1 MKKVILLNLL
11 FLNLIFSQQTPA
23 PVQDKSILIYGG
35 ITHVGNGEIVNNSVV
50 GFTDGKIDLISSSD
64 DNWTIEKLNLLKD
77 SNNSKY
83 DTIINATDY
92 HIYPGLIALNSNLG
106 LVEVDAVRASV
117 DDDESGT
124 YLPEIRSIIAYNA
137 ESKAVESMRPNGV
150 LLAQIAPNGGI
161 ISGSS
166 SVVQLDA
173 WNWEDAV
180 IKYDQGLHLNWPS
193 PYTYGRWWLGEDRG
207 LKANNNY
214 KKQVN
219 ELEDFF
225 NMSRA
230 NMNIDKSM
238 NLKSKAMKSIFEGN
252 STVYLYADDEKE
264 IIDGVSFLQKFDI
277 ENIVIVGASE
287 AKNQLGFIKENNL
300 PVIVKQPYR
309 FPQSVDSD
317 PSETFMLAK
326 KMIDEGILIS
336 IDPSGA
342 PQSRVSIRNL
352 PFYAGS
358 FSSYGIDK
366 EIALSMIT
374 ENPAKIL
381 GIDEN
386 YGTLEI
392 GKSATLFVSKG
403 DALDIM
409 YNNVTHAFIDGRN
422 ISLETHQTRL
432 WRRYSNKYSDSQ
444 Q

>member
-1 MKKVILLNLL
+1 MKKIILLNVL

-23 PVQDKSILIYGG
+23 PTQDKSVLIFGG
-35 ITHVGNGEIVNNSVV
+35 ITHVGDGKIINNSVI
-50 GFTDGKIDLISSSD
+50 GFTDGKIDLIASSEE
-64 DNWTIEKLNLLKD
+64 NWTDKLLNMFSD
-77 SNNSKY
+77 SNNKKY
-83 DTIINATDY
+83 DTIINASNH
-92 HIYPGLIALNSNLG
+92 HIYPGIIALNSNLG
-106 LVEVDAVRASV
+106 LVEVDAVKASV

-150 LLAQIAPNGGI
+150 LVAQVAPNGGV

-180 IKYDQGLHLNWPS
+180 IKYDQGLHINWPS
-193 PYTYGRWWLGEDRG
+193 PYTFGRWWLGEDRG

-214 KKQVN
+214 NKQVN
-219 ELEDFF
+219 DLKEFF
-225 NMSRA
+225 DKSKA
-230 NMNIDKSM
+230 NMNLDKSM
-238 NLKSKAMKSIFEGN
+238 NLKSRAMKAIFEGK

-264 IIDGVSFLQKFDI
+264 IVDGVLFFKNFDI
-277 ENIVIVGASE
+277 KKIVIVGASE
-287 AKNQLGFIKENNL
+287 SKNQLDFIKENNI
-300 PVIVKQPYR
+300 PVVVKQPYR

-317 PSETFMLAK
+317 PRETFMLAK
-326 KMIDEGILIS
+326 KMIDKGILVS

-366 EIALSMIT
+366 EVALSMIT
-374 ENPAKIL
+374 LNPAKIL
-381 GIDEN
+381 GIDNEF
-386 YGTLEI
+386 GTLEI
-392 GKSATLFVSKG
+392 GKSATLFISKG
-403 DALDIM
+403 DALDIIS
-409 YNNVTHAFIDGRN
+409 NNVTHAFISGRN

-432 WRRYSNKYSDSQ
+432 WRRYSNKYSNSQ
-444 Q
+444 

>member
-1 MKKVILLNLL
+1 MKKIILLNVL

-23 PVQDKSILIYGG
+23 PNQDKSVLIFGG
-35 ITHVGNGEIVNNSVV
+35 TTHVGDGQVINNSVV
-50 GFTDGKIDLISSSD
+50 GFTEGKIDLIASSD
-64 DNWTIEKLNLLKD
+64 GTWTNEILNMLSD
-77 SNNSKY
+77 SNNKKY
-83 DTIINATDY
+83 DTIINASNH
-92 HIYPGLIALNSNLG
+92 HIYPGIIALNSNLG

-150 LLAQIAPNGGI
+150 LLAQIAPNGGV

-180 IKYDQGLHLNWPS
+180 IKYDQGVHINWPS
-193 PYTYGRWWLGEDRG
+193 PYTFGRWWLGEDRG

-214 KKQVN
+214 NKQVN
-219 ELEDFF
+219 DLKDFF
-225 NMSRA
+225 DKSKA
-230 NMNIDKSM
+230 NMNLNKSM
-238 NLKSKAMKSIFEGN
+238 NLKSRAMKGIFEGE
-252 STVYLYADDEKE
+252 STVYLHADDEKE
-264 IIDGVSFLQKFDI
+264 IVDGVLFFKKFNI
-277 ENIVIVGASE
+277 KKIVIVGASE
-287 AKNQLGFIKENNL
+287 AKNQLDFIKENNI
-300 PVIVKQPYR
+300 PVVVKQPYR

-317 PSETFMLAK
+317 PRETFMLAK
-326 KMIDEGILIS
+326 KMIDKGILVS

-366 EIALSMIT
+366 VLALSMIT
-374 ENPAKIL
+374 LNPAKIL
-381 GIDEN
+381 GIEN
-386 YGTLEI
+386 EFGTLEV
-392 GKSATLFVSKG
+392 GKSATLFISKG
-403 DALDIM
+403 DALDIIS
-409 YNNVTHAFIDGRN
+409 NNVTHAFISGRN

-432 WRRYSNKYSDSQ
+432 WRRYSNKYSNSQ
-444 Q
+444 

>member
-1 MKKVILLNLL
+1 MKKIILLNVL

-23 PVQDKSILIYGG
+23 PTQDKSVLIFGG
-35 ITHVGNGEIVNNSVV
+35 ITHVGDGQIINNSVI
-50 GFTDGKIDLISSSD
+50 GFTDGKIDLIASSEE
-64 DNWTIEKLNLLKD
+64 NWTDKLLNMFSD
-77 SNNSKY
+77 SNNKKY
-83 DTIINATDY
+83 DTIIDASNH
-92 HIYPGLIALNSNLG
+92 HIYPGIIALNSNLG

-117 DDDESGT
+117 DDDEAGI

-150 LLAQIAPNGGI
+150 LVAQIAPNGGV

-180 IKYDQGLHLNWPS
+180 IKYDQGLHINWPS
-193 PYTYGRWWLGEDRG
+193 PYTFGRWWLGEDRG

-214 KKQVN
+214 NKQVN
-219 ELEDFF
+219 DLKEFF
-225 NMSRA
+225 KKSEA
-230 NMNIDKSM
+230 NMNLDKSM
-238 NLKSKAMKSIFEGN
+238 NLKSRSMKAIFEGE

-264 IIDGVSFLQKFDI
+264 IVDGVLFLKKFGI
-277 ENIVIVGASE
+277 NKIVIVGASE
-287 AKNQLGFIKENNL
+287 AKNQLDFIKENNI
-300 PVIVKQPYR
+300 PVVVKQPYR

-317 PSETFMLAK
+317 PRETFMLAK
-326 KMIDEGILIS
+326 KMIDKGILVS

-366 EIALSMIT
+366 EVALSMIT
-374 ENPAKIL
+374 LNPAKML
-381 GIDEN
+381 GIDNEF
-386 YGTLEI
+386 GTLEI
-392 GKSATLFVSKG
+392 GKSATLFISKG
-403 DALDIM
+403 DALDIIS
-409 YNNVTHAFIDGRN
+409 NNVTHAFISGRN

-444 Q
+444 

>member
-1 MKKVILLNLL
+1 MKKIILLNLL

-23 PVQDKSILIYGG
+23 PDQDKSVLIYGG
-35 ITHVGNGEIVNNSVV
+35 ITHIGNGELINNSII
-50 GFTDGKIDLISSSD
+50 GFTDGKIDLIASSD
-64 DNWTIEKLNLLKD
+64 GNWTIEKLNQFSD

-83 DTIINATDY
+83 DTIINVTDH
-92 HIYPGLIALNSNLG
+92 HIYPGIIALNSNLG
-106 LVEVDAVRASV
+106 LVEIDAVRASV

-180 IKYDQGLHLNWPS
+180 IKYDQGIHLNWPS

-219 ELEDFF
+219 ELKDFF
-225 NMSRA
+225 SISRA
-230 NMNIDKSM
+230 NMNIYKSM
-238 NLKSKAMKSIFEGN
+238 NLKSKAMKAIFEGN

-264 IIDGVSFLQKFDI
+264 IIDGVSFLHKFNI
-277 ENIVIVGASE
+277 EKIVIVGASE
-287 AKNQLGFIKENNL
+287 AKNQLEFIKENNL
-300 PVIVKQPYR
+300 PVVVKQPYR

-326 KMIDEGILIS
+326 KMIDMGILVS

-374 ENPAKIL
+374 KNPAKIL
-381 GIDEN
+381 GIDHD
-386 YGTLEI
+386 YGTLEV

-403 DALDIM
+403 DALDIIS
-409 YNNVTHAFIDGRN
+409 NNVTHAFIDGRN

-444 Q
+444 

>member
-1 MKKVILLNLL
+1 MKKIILLNVL

-23 PVQDKSILIYGG
+23 PTQDKSVLIFGG
-35 ITHVGNGEIVNNSVV
+35 ITHVGDGQIINNSVI
-50 GFTDGKIDLISSSD
+50 GFTDGKIDLIASSEE
-64 DNWTIEKLNLLKD
+64 NWTDKLLNMFSD
-77 SNNSKY
+77 SNNKKY
-83 DTIINATDY
+83 DTIIDASNQ
-92 HIYPGLIALNSNLG
+92 HIYPGIIALNSNLG

-117 DDDESGT
+117 DDDEAGI

-150 LLAQIAPNGGI
+150 LVAQIAPNGGV

-180 IKYDQGLHLNWPS
+180 IKYDQGLHVNWPS
-193 PYTYGRWWLGEDRG
+193 PYTFGRWWLGEERG

-214 KKQVN
+214 NKQVN
-219 ELEDFF
+219 DLKEFF
-225 NMSRA
+225 DKSKA
-230 NMNIDKSM
+230 NMNLDKSM
-238 NLKSKAMKSIFEGN
+238 NLKSRSMKAIFEGE

-264 IIDGVSFLQKFDI
+264 IVDGVLFLKKFGI
-277 ENIVIVGASE
+277 NKIVIVGASE
-287 AKNQLGFIKENNL
+287 AKNQLDFIKENDI
-300 PVIVKQPYR
+300 PVVVKQPYR

-317 PSETFMLAK
+317 PRETFMLAK
-326 KMIDEGILIS
+326 KMIDKGILVS

-366 EIALSMIT
+366 EVALSMIT
-374 ENPAKIL
+374 LNPAKML
-381 GIDEN
+381 GIDSEF
-386 YGTLEI
+386 GTLEI

-403 DALDIM
+403 DALDIIS
-409 YNNVTHAFIDGRN
+409 NNVTHAFISGRN

-432 WRRYSNKYSDSQ
+432 WRRYSNKYSNSQ
-444 Q
+444 

>member
-1 MKKVILLNLL
+1 MKKIILLNVL

-23 PVQDKSILIYGG
+23 PTQDKSVLIFGG
-35 ITHVGNGEIVNNSVV
+35 ITHVGDGQIINNSVI
-50 GFTDGKIDLISSSD
+50 GFTDGKIDLIASSEE
-64 DNWTIEKLNLLKD
+64 NWTDKLLNMFSD
-77 SNNSKY
+77 SNNKKY
-83 DTIINATDY
+83 DTIIDASNQ
-92 HIYPGLIALNSNLG
+92 HIYPGIIALNSNLG

-117 DDDESGT
+117 DDDEAGI

-150 LLAQIAPNGGI
+150 LVAQIAPNGGV

-180 IKYDQGLHLNWPS
+180 IKYDQGLHINWPS
-193 PYTYGRWWLGEDRG
+193 PYTFGRWWLGEDRG

-214 KKQVN
+214 NKQVN
-219 ELEDFF
+219 DLKEFF
-225 NMSRA
+225 DKSKA
-230 NMNIDKSM
+230 NMNLDKSM
-238 NLKSKAMKSIFEGN
+238 NLKSRSMKAIFEGE

-264 IIDGVSFLQKFDI
+264 IVDGVLFFKKFGI
-277 ENIVIVGASE
+277 NKIVIVGASE
-287 AKNQLGFIKENNL
+287 AKNQLDFIKENNI
-300 PVIVKQPYR
+300 PVVVKQPYR

-317 PSETFMLAK
+317 PRETFMLAK
-326 KMIDEGILIS
+326 KMIDKGILVS

-366 EIALSMIT
+366 EVALSMIT
-374 ENPAKIL
+374 LNPAKML
-381 GIDEN
+381 GIDSEF
-386 YGTLEI
+386 GTLEI
-392 GKSATLFVSKG
+392 GKSATLFISKG
-403 DALDIM
+403 DALDIIS
-409 YNNVTHAFIDGRN
+409 NNVTHAFISGRK

-432 WRRYSNKYSDSQ
+432 WRRYSNKYSNSQ
-444 Q
+444 

>member
-1 MKKVILLNLL
+1 MKKIILLNVL

-23 PVQDKSILIYGG
+23 PTQDKSVLIFGG
-35 ITHVGNGEIVNNSVV
+35 ITHVGDGQIINNSVI
-50 GFTDGKIDLISSSD
+50 GFTDGKIDLIASSEE
-64 DNWTIEKLNLLKD
+64 NWTDKLLNMFSD
-77 SNNSKY
+77 SNNKKY
-83 DTIINATDY
+83 DTIIDASKQ
-92 HIYPGLIALNSNLG
+92 HIYPGIIALNSNLG

-150 LLAQIAPNGGI
+150 LVAQIAPNGGV

-180 IKYDQGLHLNWPS
+180 IKYDQGLHINWPS
-193 PYTYGRWWLGEDRG
+193 PYTFGRWWLGEDRG

-214 KKQVN
+214 NKQVN
-219 ELEDFF
+219 DLKEFF
-225 NMSRA
+225 KKSEA
-230 NMNIDKSM
+230 NMNVDKSM
-238 NLKSKAMKSIFEGN
+238 NLKSRSMKAIFEGE

-264 IIDGVSFLQKFDI
+264 IVDGVLFFKNFGI
-277 ENIVIVGASE
+277 NKIVIVGASE
-287 AKNQLGFIKENNL
+287 AKNQLDFIKENNI
-300 PVIVKQPYR
+300 PVVVKQPYR

-317 PSETFMLAK
+317 PRETFMLAK
-326 KMIDEGILIS
+326 KMIDKGILVS

-366 EIALSMIT
+366 EVALSMIT
-374 ENPAKIL
+374 LNPAKML
-381 GIDEN
+381 GIDSEF
-386 YGTLEI
+386 GTLEI
-392 GKSATLFVSKG
+392 GKSATLFISKG
-403 DALDIM
+403 DALDIIS
-409 YNNVTHAFIDGRN
+409 NNVTHAFISGRN

-432 WRRYSNKYSDSQ
+432 WRRYSNKYSNSQ
-444 Q
+444 

>member
-1 MKKVILLNLL
+1 MKKIILLNVL

-23 PVQDKSILIYGG
+23 PNQDKSVLIFGG
-35 ITHVGNGEIVNNSVV
+35 TTHVGDGQVINNSVV
-50 GFTDGKIDLISSSD
+50 GFTEGKIDLIASSD
-64 DNWTIEKLNLLKD
+64 GTWTNEILNMLSD
-77 SNNSKY
+77 SNNKKY
-83 DTIINATDY
+83 DTIINASNH
-92 HIYPGLIALNSNLG
+92 HIYPGIIALNSNLG

-150 LLAQIAPNGGI
+150 LLAQIAPNGGV

-180 IKYDQGLHLNWPS
+180 IKYDQGVHINWPS
-193 PYTYGRWWLGEDRG
+193 PYTFGRWWLGEDRG

-214 KKQVN
+214 NKQVN
-219 ELEDFF
+219 DLKDFF
-225 NMSRA
+225 DKSKA
-230 NMNIDKSM
+230 NMNLNKSM
-238 NLKSKAMKSIFEGN
+238 NLKSRAMKGIFEGE
-252 STVYLYADDEKE
+252 STVYLHADDEKE
-264 IIDGVSFLQKFDI
+264 IVDGVLFFKKFNI
-277 ENIVIVGASE
+277 KKIVIVGASE
-287 AKNQLGFIKENNL
+287 AKNQLDFIKENNI
-300 PVIVKQPYR
+300 PVVVKQPYR

-317 PSETFMLAK
+317 PRETFMIAK
-326 KMIDEGILIS
+326 KMIDKGILVS

-366 EIALSMIT
+366 ELALSMIT
-374 ENPAKIL
+374 LNPAKIL
-381 GIDEN
+381 GIEN
-386 YGTLEI
+386 EFGTLEV
-392 GKSATLFVSKG
+392 GKSATLFISKG
-403 DALDIM
+403 DALDIIS
-409 YNNVTHAFIDGRN
+409 NNVTHAFISGRN

-432 WRRYSNKYSDSQ
+432 WRRYSNKYSNSQ
-444 Q
+444 

>member
-1 MKKVILLNLL
+1 MKKIILLNLL

-23 PVQDKSILIYGG
+23 PDQDKSVLIYGG
-35 ITHVGNGEIVNNSVV
+35 ITHFGNGELINNSII
-50 GFTDGKIDLISSSD
+50 GFTDGKIDLIASSD
-64 DNWTIEKLNLLKD
+64 GNWTIEKLNQFSD

-83 DTIINATDY
+83 DTIINVTDH
-92 HIYPGLIALNSNLG
+92 HIYPGIIALNSNLG

-180 IKYDQGLHLNWPS
+180 IKYDQGIHLNWPS

-219 ELEDFF
+219 GLKDFF
-225 NMSRA
+225 SISRA

-238 NLKSKAMKSIFEGN
+238 NLKSKAMKAIFEGN

-264 IIDGVSFLQKFDI
+264 IIDGVSFLHKFNI
-277 ENIVIVGASE
+277 EKIVIVGASE
-287 AKNQLGFIKENNL
+287 AKNQLEFIKENNL
-300 PVIVKQPYR
+300 PVVVKQPYR

-326 KMIDEGILIS
+326 KMIDMGILVS

-374 ENPAKIL
+374 KNPAKIL
-381 GIDEN
+381 GIDDD
-386 YGTLEI
+386 YGTLEV
-392 GKSATLFVSKG
+392 GKSATLFVSRG

-409 YNNVTHAFIDGRN
+409 SNNVTHAFIDGRN

-444 Q
+444 

>member
-1 MKKVILLNLL
+1 MKKIILLNVL

-23 PVQDKSILIYGG
+23 PTQDKSVLIFGG
-35 ITHVGNGEIVNNSVV
+35 ITHVGDGQIINNSVI
-50 GFTDGKIDLISSSD
+50 GFTDGKIDLIASSEE
-64 DNWTIEKLNLLKD
+64 NWTDKLLNMFSD
-77 SNNSKY
+77 SNNKKY
-83 DTIINATDY
+83 DTIIDASNH
-92 HIYPGLIALNSNLG
+92 HIYPGIIALNSNLG

-117 DDDESGT
+117 DDDEAGT
-124 YLPEIRSIIAYNA
+124 YLPEVRSIIAYNA

-150 LLAQIAPNGGI
+150 LVAQIAPNGGV

-180 IKYDQGLHLNWPS
+180 IKYDQGLHINWPS
-193 PYTYGRWWLGEDRG
+193 PYTFGRWWLGEDRG

-214 KKQVN
+214 NKQVN
-219 ELEDFF
+219 DLKEFF
-225 NMSRA
+225 DNSKA
-230 NMNIDKSM
+230 NMNLDKSM
-238 NLKSKAMKSIFEGN
+238 NLKSRSMKAIFEGE

-264 IIDGVSFLQKFDI
+264 IVDGVLFFKNFGI
-277 ENIVIVGASE
+277 NKIVIVGASE
-287 AKNQLGFIKENNL
+287 AKNQLDFIKENNI
-300 PVIVKQPYR
+300 PVVVKQPYR

-317 PSETFMLAK
+317 PRETFMLAK
-326 KMIDEGILIS
+326 KMIDKGILVS

-366 EIALSMIT
+366 EVALSMIT
-374 ENPAKIL
+374 LNPAKML
-381 GIDEN
+381 GIDSEF
-386 YGTLEI
+386 GTLEI

-403 DALDIM
+403 DALDIIS
-409 YNNVTHAFIDGRN
+409 NNVTHAFISGRN

-432 WRRYSNKYSDSQ
+432 WRRYSNKYSNSQ
-444 Q
+444 